1 MNMSKYLVLLLFFA
15 LQGVAAQ
22 TVTGLVKDKA
32 TGLPLPFANV
42 FVNNTTQGLAT
53 DKTGRFKLS
62 GDFPAQIELVASY
75 VGYLTELKSIYFKGN
90 ESIEVVFE
98 LVYNESNL
106 SEIELK
112 AKRDKTWERNLKVF
126 ESVFLALPDDPYKS
140 QIEIT
145 NPWVIDFEKVNVKN
159 GLNYLKASAQEPLKI
174 YNYALGYEITYYLQD
189 FRLLRNGFRYL
200 GQVYYEP
207 ISSLNI
213 RTVSNWEKVRQTNYL
228 GSLQQL
234 NYFILLNKP
243 DSTYFALF
251 KTTDII
257 ERHRTNDFQ
266 EELNK
271 TIFPVLKDSILR
283 RPMGDGTFRVF
294 LRDRL
299 EVHHLGQPWSNDY
312 YTSIYHPISW
322 IQAPEGYYDIDRNG
336 NLLDPTQLVVSGYF
350 GRKRVA
356 RSLPLDFKPLSG
368 FALSEKQDELKADLT
383 QPKLNRLREKAWL
396 TTNKPYYYPGETAW
410 FGGRMLYQ
418 EPFLI
423 DSLSRVVHV
432 DLIGE
437 YEGVIQT
444 ATFPIIQGKI
454 SGGMVLPKEMLPG
467 DYLIRA
473 YTHWNLNFPE
483 TDQYIAPFVVM
494 EQGFRPTTLAEE
506 AEEYPETIQIKAG
519 FQLSDSLNYR
529 SLDLQLDFL
538 DEFENA
544 IDGSFVLSITDP
556 DEVTELEHQ
565 PRVDQVI
572 NWLDGN
578 LSDTLQ
584 SKLSHPVAYGISL
597 KGRYKPDNKRQPL
610 ITPITIVR
618 GDLEDYGQVF
628 PDSAGNFWA
637 TGLVFRDSASIAV
650 SAVNDKLK
658 PFGSVMLLPLDKAD
672 LPAVFPKLVYSKT
685 AIASEDSP
693 LDLSGDYI
701 LLEEFVKEAP
711 RERETMADIN
721 YGYGT
726 PDREVNEDQ
735 LFRLSPE
742 AINGLLGLSNL
753 GNYNYGVKTSAPLL
767 IIDGVQYPHLSHQD
781 YLDMMKNFV
790 SYAELKSMKVYSHSA
805 HIFGMAGYSG
815 VLMIETKKGSKEKLL
830 IDRKFNAEGFQVFSI
845 AGFNTFPAFPQS
857 PPADRFLK
865 KKPTIYWEPKGFTQ
879 DGVFKVN
886 IKIPYGVNRLRIKL
900 EGVTIDGEPFY
911 RVIEGDSL

>member
-1 MNMSKYLVLLLFFA
+1 MRITLLAFLFFA
-15 LQGVAAQ
+15 FQGLSAQ
-22 TVTGLVKDKA
+22 TVTGIVKDKA

-53 DKTGRFKLS
+53 DKVGKFRLS
-62 GDFPAQIELVASY
+62 GDFPAQIELVASF
-75 VGYLTELKSIYFKGN
+75 VGYMTEVKSIYFKGN

-106 SEIELK
+106 SEIELR

-159 GLNYLKASAQEPLKI
+159 GLNYLKASSQEPIKI
-174 YNYALGYEITYYLQD
+174 FNYALGYEITYYLQD

-200 GQVYYEP
+200 GQVFYEP
-207 ISSLNI
+207 FTSLNI
-213 RTVSNWEKVRQTNYL
+213 RTLANWEKVRQTNYL

-234 NYFILLNKP
+234 NQSILLNTP

-251 KTTDII
+251 KTTDPV
-257 ERHRTNDFQ
+257 ERNRTNDFY

-283 RPMGDGTFRVF
+283 RPLGDGTFRVF
-294 LRDRL
+294 LRNRL
-299 EVHHLGQPWSNDY
+299 EIHHLGQRWSNDY
-312 YTSIYHPISW
+312 YTSIFHPISW

-336 NLLDPTQLVVSGYF
+336 SLIDPTQLVVSGYF

-368 FALSEKQDELKADLT
+368 FALGERSDEIIVELT
-383 QPKLNRLREKAWL
+383 QPKLNRLREKVWL
-396 TTNKPYYYPGETAW
+396 TTNKPYYYAGETAW
-410 FGGRMLYQ
+410 IGGRILYQ
-418 EPFLI
+418 EPFLA

-432 DLIGE
+432 ELIRE
-437 YEGVIQT
+437 QSGVVQT
-444 ATFPIIQGKI
+444 ATFPILQGKI
-454 SGGMVLPKEMLPG
+454 SGGMVLPKDIVPG
-467 DYLIRA
+467 DYLLRA
-473 YTHWNLNFPE
+473 YTNWNLNFPE
-483 TDQYIAPFVVM
+483 TDQFVAPILVM
-494 EQGFRPTTLAEE
+494 EQGFRPISKEE
-506 AEEYPETIQIKAG
+506 EVEEYPEAIQIKAG
-519 FQLSDSLNYR
+519 YQLSDSVNYR
-529 SLDLQLDFL
+529 SMDLRLEFL
-538 DEFENA
+538 DEYENA

-556 DEVTELEHQ
+556 DEVTELKHHS
-565 PRVDQVI
+565 RVGQVVS
-572 NWLDGN
+572 WLDGG
-578 LSDTLQ
+578 LPDAFQ

-597 KGRYKPDNKRQPL
+597 RGKYKPENKRQPL

-637 TGLVFRDSASIAV
+637 TGLVFRDSASIAI
-650 SAVNDKLK
+650 SAVNEKLR
-658 PFGSVMLLPLDKAD
+658 PFGSVELLPLGKPN
-672 LPAVFPKLVYSKT
+672 LPAVFPKLDYSKT
-685 AIASEDSP
+685 VISSGESP

-711 RERETMADIN
+711 RVIETMADIN

-726 PDREVNEDQ
+726 ADREVNEDQ
-735 LFRLSPE
+735 LFRLSTE

-753 GNYNYGVKTSAPLL
+753 ANYNYGVKTSAPLL
-767 IIDGVQYPHLSHQD
+767 IIDGVQYPHLSPED
-781 YLDMMKNFV
+781 FGEIMKNFV
-790 SYAELKSMKVYSHSA
+790 SYAELKSIKVYTFSA

-815 VLMIETKKGSKEKLL
+815 VLMIETKKGSREKFL

-845 AGFNTFPAFPQS
+845 AGFNSFPVFPQS
-857 PPADRFLK
+857 PPADKFLR
-865 KKPTIYWEPKGFTQ
+865 KKPTIYWEPNGVTQ
-879 DGVFKVN
+879 EGIFNVN
-886 IKIPYGVNRLRIKL
+886 IKIPYGINRLRFKL
-900 EGVTIDGEPFY
+900 EGVTGDGEPFD
-911 RVIEGDSL
+911 RVIESIL